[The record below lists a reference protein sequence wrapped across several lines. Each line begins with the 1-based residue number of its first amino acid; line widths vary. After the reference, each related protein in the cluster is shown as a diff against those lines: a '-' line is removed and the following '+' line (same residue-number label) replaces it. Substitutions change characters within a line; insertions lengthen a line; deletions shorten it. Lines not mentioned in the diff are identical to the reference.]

1 MRKFSS
7 IYNFKLPI
15 VLVVALGAQ
24 LAGGVFWGANVL
36 RDINDNTER
45 TDALLEIL
53 VETEEALQEVD
64 EEIWND
70 VDGLAGIMTDLIKL
84 QARISILENTVKFAQ
99 RDGM

>member
-1 MRKFSS
+1 ME
-7 IYNFKLPI
+7 NFKLPI

-64 EEIWND
+64 EKIWND

-84 QARISILENTVKFAQ
+84 QARISILEKTVEFAQ

>member
-1 MRKFSS
+1 ME
-7 IYNFKLPI
+7 NMKLPI

-64 EEIWND
+64 EEIWSD

-84 QARISILENTVKFAQ
+84 QARISILEKTVEFSQ

>member
-1 MRKFSS
+1 ME
-7 IYNFKLPI
+7 NLKLPI

-84 QARISILENTVKFAQ
+84 QARISILEKTVEFSQ

>member
-1 MRKFSS
+1 ME
-7 IYNFKLPI
+7 NMKLPI

-84 QARISILENTVKFAQ
+84 QARISILEKTVEFSQ

>member
-1 MRKFSS
+1 ME
-7 IYNFKLPI
+7 NFKLPI

-84 QARISILENTVKFAQ
+84 QARISILEKTVEFSQ

>member
-1 MRKFSS
+1 ME
-7 IYNFKLPI
+7 NFKLPI

-53 VETEEALQEVD
+53 VETEETLQE
-64 EEIWND
+64 
-70 VDGLAGIMTDLIKL
+70 
-84 QARISILENTVKFAQ
+84 
-99 RDGM
+99 

>member
-1 MRKFSS
+1 ME
-7 IYNFKLPI
+7 NFKLPI

-53 VETEEALQEVD
+53 DETEEALQEVD

-70 VDGLAGIMTDLIKL
+70 VDGMTGIMTDLIKL
-84 QARISILENTVKFAQ
+84 QARISILEKTVEFSR
-99 RDGM
+99 RDGI

>member
-1 MRKFSS
+1 
-7 IYNFKLPI
+7 
-15 VLVVALGAQ
+15 
-24 LAGGVFWGANVL
+24 
-36 RDINDNTER
+36 
-45 TDALLEIL
+45 LLEIL

-84 QARISILENTVKFAQ
+84 QARISILEKTVEFSR

>member
-1 MRKFSS
+1 MD
-7 IYNFKLPI
+7 NLKLPI

-24 LAGGVFWGANVL
+24 LAGGVFWGANIL

-53 VETEEALQEVD
+53 VETEESLQEVD

-84 QARISILENTVKFAQ
+84 QARISILERTVEFSR

>member
-1 MRKFSS
+1 MD
-7 IYNFKLPI
+7 NLKLPL

-64 EEIWND
+64 EEIGND

-84 QARISILENTVKFAQ
+84 QARISILEKTVEFSR

>member
-1 MRKFSS
+1 MD
-7 IYNFKLPI
+7 NLKLPI

-24 LAGGVFWGANVL
+24 LAGGVFWGANIL

-53 VETEEALQEVD
+53 VETEESLQEVD

-84 QARISILENTVKFAQ
+84 QARISILEKTVEFS
-99 RDGM
+99 RNDGM

>member
-1 MRKFSS
+1 ME
-7 IYNFKLPI
+7 NFKLPI

-64 EEIWND
+64 EEIWSD

-84 QARISILENTVKFAQ
+84 QARISILEKTVEFSQ

>member
-1 MRKFSS
+1 MD
-7 IYNFKLPI
+7 NLKLPI

-24 LAGGVFWGANVL
+24 LAGGVFWGANIL

-53 VETEEALQEVD
+53 VETEESLQEVD

-84 QARISILENTVKFAQ
+84 QARISILEKTVEFSR

>member
-1 MRKFSS
+1 ME
-7 IYNFKLPI
+7 NLKLPI

-84 QARISILENTVKFAQ
+84 QARISILEKTVEFAQ

>member
-1 MRKFSS
+1 ME
-7 IYNFKLPI
+7 NFKLPI

-84 QARISILENTVKFAQ
+84 QARISILEKTVEFTQ